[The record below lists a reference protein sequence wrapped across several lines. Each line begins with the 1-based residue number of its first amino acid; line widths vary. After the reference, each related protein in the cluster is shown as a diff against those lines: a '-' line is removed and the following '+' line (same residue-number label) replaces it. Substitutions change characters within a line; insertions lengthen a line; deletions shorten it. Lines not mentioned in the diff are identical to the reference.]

1 MQEDM
6 HTNLVM
12 KKLKLAK
19 VKMKKIMKNLLVML
33 SKNLAIKLFPQ
44 KSPDK

>member
-6 HTNLVM
+6 HTSLVM
-12 KKLKLAK
+12 RKLKLVK
-19 VKMKKIMKNLLVML
+19 VKMKKIMKNLLAML
-33 SKNLAIKLFPQ
+33 NKNLAIKLFPQ